1 MSFTATQA
9 LNDSMLVGGV
19 NAALDDHASNHAYAI
34 LYDAAAV
41 ALVTMLFTRPAVTLV
56 AHELVFDQDSASGD
70 MILVQGNAVT
80 FNLYSAAGVLLG
92 AGDVT
97 DMAGAG
103 PLKISGTTGTLLYA
117 GARAILGEMKIV

>member
-19 NAALDDHASNHAYAI
+19 NSALDDHPTNHAYAI

-41 ALVTMLFTRPAVTLV
+41 PLVTMLFTKPAVALV

-70 MILVQGNAVT
+70 LILTQGNAAT
-80 FNLYSAAGVLLG
+80 FSLYSAAGVLLG